1 MKVVVIGID
10 GATWDPILPY
20 VNKGEF
26 PGYSKFWKEG
36 LHGPLFSTIPYLT
49 QPAWKSYSI
58 GKNPGKTGVYHW
70 TKIDWKEFKFRTLN
84 SRSFHGD
91 DYWDILSEKGHKV
104 SIIDMPSTF
113 PPDKVNGVMI
123 SGMNHGDGPWTYPAA
138 FEKSIPSWFPKDGIH
153 LFRRNQNPELTM
165 DGIEQEIKSRFDMA
179 EMLWDADL
187 IHISVEMN
195 DHVSH
200 FMWNNEHIMYRN
212 LKAND
217 DGIQRILNNNKEG
230 YTFLM
235 SDHGNGPIEDEFYS
249 NEFLAAEGFL
259 ALKEGSTRGV
269 SRETVVNLG
278 TKLKLDKVVNKLPTT
293 MQNKILK
300 RIKSIESSM
309 ESDPDTRIDW
319 KETRVVALDEGMYFV
334 NPLYSEEKEVILED
348 LTKRL
353 KSLKSK
359 TGKAVIK
366 NVLKGKE
373 VYWGP
378 YLQDGPDIVAIS
390 DPIYHQRVPL
400 SGYVWASDIP
410 EEAWGYRYPQVGHH
424 RIKGIFGLVGPGIA
438 PKEVSPSI
446 YDLAPTILKLFN
458 CDIPADMDGR
468 SLL

>member
-20 VNKGEF
+20 IDKGEF
-26 PGYSKFWKEG
+26 PGYSKFWKDG

-70 TKIDWKEFKFRTLN
+70 TKIDWKEFKFKTLN
-84 SRSFHGD
+84 SLSFHGD
-91 DYWDILSEKGHKV
+91 DYWDILSEMGHKV

-123 SGMNHGDGPWTYPAA
+123 SGMNHGDGPWTYPEE
-138 FEKSIPSWFPKDGIH
+138 FEKSIPSWYPKDGIH
-153 LFRRNQNPELTM
+153 LFRKNEEPELTM
-165 DGIEQEIKSRFDMA
+165 DGIEREIKSRFDMA

-187 IHISVEMN
+187 IHLSVEMN

-212 LKAND
+212 LRAND
-217 DGIQRILNNNKEG
+217 EGIQRILKKNEEG

-235 SDHGNGPIEDEFYS
+235 SDHGNGPIEDELYS
-249 NEFLAAEGFL
+249 NEFLAGEGFL
-259 ALKEGSTRGV
+259 TLKEGNKKGL
-269 SRETVVNLG
+269 SREAVVNLG
-278 TKLKLDKVVNKLPTT
+278 TRLRLDRMVNKLPTT
-293 MQNKILK
+293 MQNKIVKKIRSLD
-300 RIKSIESSM
+300 SSM
-309 ESDPDTRIDW
+309 ETDPESRMNW

-334 NPLYSEEKEVILED
+334 NPLYLEEKEDILEE
-348 LTKRL
+348 LTKKL
-353 KSLKSK
+353 LALKSK
-359 TGKAVIK
+359 SGKRVIK
-366 NVLKGKE
+366 NVLKGSE

-378 YLQDGPDIVAIS
+378 YVKDGPDIVAIS

-400 SGYVWASDIP
+400 SGHVWASDIP
-410 EEAWGYRYPQVGHH
+410 DEAWGYRLPQVGHH

-438 PKEVSPSI
+438 PREISPSI
-446 YDLAPTILKLFN
+446 YDLAPTILKLFKCN
-458 CDIPADMDGR
+458 IPEDMDGKP
-468 SLL
+468 LV